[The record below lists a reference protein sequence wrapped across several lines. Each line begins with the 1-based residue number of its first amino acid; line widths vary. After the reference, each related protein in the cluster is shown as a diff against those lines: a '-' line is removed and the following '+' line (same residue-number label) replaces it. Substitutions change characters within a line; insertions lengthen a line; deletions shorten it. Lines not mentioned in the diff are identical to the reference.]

1 MSADRLILLQASRD
15 LLVDA
20 LNSADVK
27 PAELAQ
33 LSRELRAVLVEI
45 EKIPGSSEVTPLDR
59 LADGITDD
67 LAQRR
72 RKRSAG

>member
-27 PAELAQ
+27 PGELAQ
-33 LSRELRAVLVEI
+33 LSRELRAVLLEI
-45 EKIPGSSEVTPLDR
+45 DKIPGSGEVTPLDK
-59 LADGITDD
+59 LADD
-67 LAQRR
+67 LAERRR
-72 RKRSAG
+72 RKTG